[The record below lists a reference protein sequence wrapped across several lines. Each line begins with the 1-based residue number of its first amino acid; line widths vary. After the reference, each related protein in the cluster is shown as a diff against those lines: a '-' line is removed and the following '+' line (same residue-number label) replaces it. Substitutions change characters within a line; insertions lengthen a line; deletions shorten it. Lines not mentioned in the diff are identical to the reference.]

1 MWAISCLMEGAIATN
16 ARASGAMG
24 GRSVAARVVRRVNV
38 AARLV
43 SPPPPPPPKNFWFK
57 YSRVS
62 DPSDRGQGLS
72 GFDFD

>member
-1 MWAISCLMEGAIATN
+1 MEGAIATN

-24 GRSVAARVVRRVNV
+24 GRSVAARVVRRANV

-43 SPPPPPPPKNFWFK
+43 SPPPRPKNFWFE